1 MWCGRGFTVQALP
14 QGHPAD
20 SGSIQSGRHLA
31 ASPKFNTSGSGLP
44 APAACPRS
52 LPSTGA
58 QSRADSRAAAPPPAR
73 AASVPE
79 GPRPSRG
86 RPAPV
91 RTSHPAASGAAQV
104 SAGPMAT
111 RPRATGGGAE
121 AGAGDGRRAPHNA
134 SHQARGARRKDGGAP
149 GAGIYGPR
157 LSRLRLTIGQ
167 RPAQTAGSC
176 SPTASGAG
184 RGVGSQWAEREDGRP
199 FRGGW
204 RNR

>member
-52 LPSTGA
+52 SPSTGA
-58 QSRADSRAAAPPPAR
+58 QSRADSRASAPPPAR

-111 RPRATGGGAE
+111 RPRATGWGAE
-121 AGAGDGRRAPHNA
+121 AGAGGRPAGSPRRKSPGARR
-134 SHQARGARRKDGGAP
+134 SEKGRRGARRGYIRAP
-149 GAGIYGPR
+149 PLAAAPDDWTAPR
-157 LSRLRLTIGQ
+157 ADRWEL
-167 RPAQTAGSC
+167 
-176 SPTASGAG
+176 
-184 RGVGSQWAEREDGRP
+184 
-199 FRGGW
+199 
-204 RNR
+204 